1 MEESKAI
8 NYLQEIYDLLKK
20 EGYDVYF
27 PGQHKGDCI
36 RPYIVVKYD
45 GAIES
50 YIVSS
55 DRPIYTLL
63 CYVPYNMYSSMVQYV
78 YDIKEKMR
86 ALYPSIQYAGNETGS
101 VYDEDVKG
109 YMVSFMYQG
118 IRKILLS

>member
-1 MEESKAI
+1 MEESKVV
-8 NYLQEIYDLLKK
+8 NYLQEIYDFLKK

-27 PGQHKGDCI
+27 SGQHKGNCI
-36 RPYIVVKYD
+36 SPYVVIKYD

-86 ALYPSIQYAGNETGS
+86 DLYPAIQYAGNETGS
-101 VYDEDVKG
+101 IYDEDIKG

-118 IRKILLS
+118 VRKIILS